1 MSRRPHDH
9 NAKHDSDHAHDRILC
24 RPHSDHLPK
33 PAPEPVNPPP
43 TRVEDLD
50 PPYSAFPRVNIQLA
64 PYPEVGEYGL
74 GIRHVRPYAQ
84 FVLER
89 WPSFSLNDYFA
100 VYLNDLINPAADDIA
115 LDRRSS
121 YDLFVPEEHVPEGEV
136 QIYAR
141 VERAGPGTPSTS
153 PVQTILI
160 KTTRPGGT
168 DTDPGSPWH
177 TGLIGSVEGFPAGS
191 VISPPDVVGG
201 LWWLIE
207 WYENIRHNDD
217 IQLSWDGR
225 IVHHTVS
232 PSEAAGPGPVRVFVP
247 KAVIDAGGQA
257 GELTIRFRVQ
267 DVVKNFSGEK
277 YQYSKPYFLN
287 AELDNSLL
295 LAPRFLVDG
304 DLLDSKQIDFDT
316 QSDATFEVLINTG
329 PVFPAP
335 NPRHQITVMLVG
347 TLEDGTSKTY
357 PLGPVTDV
365 NFGVTFV
372 PVDNDIVKELVGGSF
387 RISYTWHTQS
397 GVELGRSGS
406 LTITVV
412 GTRSSMP
419 VVTISPIELGLIPAN
434 TPITV
439 KVPYYTPHHHSWLE
453 RLVIQYI
460 PPGGGG
466 GVTIIREQLAGDQGG
481 EYHFTAAELAPLN
494 GIGPLNF
501 YYEVD
506 DGAVSIFGGSALT
519 VRKSDVLGAQIGERT
534 ADMPEPILQGA
545 INNNVNP
552 VDVIGPEVLVTF
564 PYLGTLDGDTL
575 HFSCIGSGI
584 GGSFSGSIDI
594 NASTAGKIL
603 PYPVPRSI
611 LDNNLNGNLRISYSL
626 RRPGPPPLILRSEVL
641 SVTVGVAV
649 QLDRPVIVGALLSPD
664 EVNPLA
670 LLAGATVE
678 AAFRPM
684 LSTDDVD
691 IDWLS
696 VDGIGSDTKSVAGN
710 PATQKVSV
718 VFEPRRVAQGIRQG
732 GNTINVQYRFH
743 RGSFPYQ
750 SEIVPLRLLPL
761 TGLPTPRIDGIA
773 GTILDLSKLDP
784 NARTRVAMWHFIHP
798 NQRMWMRYTGTK
810 GGVPWTEDTYT
821 ANLVTDDGVAN
832 GIRPPTPVD
841 KLKLLD
847 DGSTLTIEFWVS
859 LAESSDKTTAIL
871 FGVAHFIVQALPSV
885 LPHPF
890 IGGTSDVDN
899 DVTIAPL
906 PIEHNTTVTVE
917 YVGMS
922 SADRITLKWMY
933 ADGTHYET
941 AADGVAGGQVVFNL
955 TAAKVLH
962 RSVNSTVQLQ
972 YSVKRVGVA
981 DPIPSQVQTVRVSAI
996 PAASLAGPRINGL
1009 TSGSTLDLSA
1019 FTGNALASLA
1029 KWALSNTGQ
1038 RAWITCSSAGVAPLE
1053 VLGASGAVINSTEA
1067 ANGLVNKPALRSW
1080 FEALADNAQ
1089 ITVRAAVTFDGST
1102 NRANAVEFTPTS
1114 YSLKS
1119 RRLIESVD
1127 FQNGQ
1132 RGGWVNRSSSGDL
1145 VSSGPNLYWYGIGSG
1160 QFQCG
1165 LKKTFPY
1172 GVLPWGETYELTFD
1186 FMSST
1191 NSGCTVLFSNGFGGA
1206 PGGGGWTPVTL
1217 KFSPPYSAVGEA
1229 FVIDIFNHQSG
1240 GTVGFS
1246 LDNIKIWRL

>member
-9 NAKHDSDHAHDRILC
+9 NAKHDSDHAHDHDRILC
-24 RPHSDHLPK
+24 RPHSNHLPK
-33 PAPEPVNPPP
+33 SAPGPVNPPP

-89 WPSFSLNDYFA
+89 WSGFSLNDYFA
-100 VYLNDLINPAADDIA
+100 VYLNDLINSAADDIA
-115 LDRRSS
+115 LESRNS

-136 QIYAR
+136 KIYAR
-141 VERAGPGTPSTS
+141 VERTGPGTPSTS

-177 TGLIGSVEGFPAGS
+177 TGLIGSVEGFPEGS

-207 WYENIRHNDD
+207 WYENIRYNDD
-217 IQLSWDGR
+217 IQLSWDGN

-277 YQYSKPYFLN
+277 YQYSKSYFLN
-287 AELDNSLL
+287 AELDLSLL

-316 QSDATFEVLINTG
+316 QSDAAFEVLINTG
-329 PVFPAP
+329 PVFPTP
-335 NPRHQITVMLVG
+335 NPRRQITVMLVG

-357 PLGPVTDV
+357 PLGPVNDN

-387 RISYTWHTQS
+387 RISYTWHTQA

-419 VVTISPIELGLIPAN
+419 VVSVSPIELGLIPAN

-439 KVPYYTPHHHSWLE
+439 KVPYYTPYHHSWLE
-453 RLVIQYI
+453 RLVIQHI

-506 DGAVSIFGGSALT
+506 DGAVSIFGGSTLT

-534 ADMPEPILQGA
+534 ADMPEAILQGA
-545 INNNVNP
+545 INYNVNP

-564 PYLGTLDGDTL
+564 PYLGTLAGDTL
-575 HFSCIGSGI
+575 YFSCIGSGI

-594 NASTAGKIL
+594 NPSTAGKLL
-603 PYPVPRSI
+603 PYPMPRSI

-649 QLDRPVIVGALLSPD
+649 QLSRPVIVGASLSPD

-684 LSTDDVD
+684 LNTDDVD
-691 IDWLS
+691 IAWFS

-718 VFEPRRVAQGIRQG
+718 VFEPRLVAQGIRPG

-743 RGSFPYQ
+743 RGAFPYP

-761 TGLPTPRIDGIA
+761 TGLPTPKIDGID

-784 NARTRVAMWHFIHP
+784 NARTRVAMWPFIHP

-810 GGVPWTEDTYT
+810 GGVAWTEDTYT

-841 KLKLLD
+841 KLKQLD
-847 DGSTLTIEFWVS
+847 DGSALTIEFWVS
-859 LAESSDKTTAIL
+859 LAESSDKATAIL

-890 IGGTSDVDN
+890 INGASGTGPN
-899 DVTIAPL
+899 VTVAPQT
-906 PIEHNTTVTVE
+906 IEHNTTVTVK
-917 YVGMS
+917 YTGMS
-922 SADRITLKWMY
+922 GDDDITLMWIY
-933 ADGTHYET
+933 ADGTHHLET
-941 AADGVAGGQVVFNL
+941 KKGLVGGEVVFNW
-955 TAAKVLH
+955 TNAKVLH
-962 RSVNSTVQLQ
+962 RSVNSTVQLK
-972 YSVKRVGVA
+972 YSVKRAGVTN
-981 DPIPSQVQTVRVSAI
+981 PIPSQVQTVVIGPI
-996 PAASLAGPRINGL
+996 PTASLAGPRINSL
-1009 TSGSTLDLSA
+1009 ASGSTLDFST
-1019 FTGNALASLA
+1019 FTGNGVVSLA
-1029 KWALSNTGQ
+1029 KWALSHTGQ
-1038 RAWITCSSAGVAPLE
+1038 RVWITCSSPGANPLE
-1053 VLGASGAVINSTEA
+1053 VLGVDGLVINSTES
-1067 ANGLVNKPALRSW
+1067 ANGLVNKVLVRTW
-1080 FEALADNAQ
+1080 LEALASGASINV
-1089 ITVRAAVTFDGST
+1089 TAAVNFDGSA
-1102 NRANAVEFTPTS
+1102 NRAKAVGFSPTS
-1114 YSLKS
+1114 YTFHKPLLNDFTDFSNYNFNGWTSGYQLYIGLSGSDYYLYGPHGLSISKAFTGVGPGVYQVTVS
-1119 RRLIESVD
+1119 YRNAGNLEAKYNSILLRWSGGEHNFATTESSQWTTVTTPQIKVLD
-1127 FQNGQ
+1127 RDLLVQIKI
-1132 RGGWVNRSSSGDL
+1132 GGWDVKYTSIR
-1145 VSSGPNLYWYGIGSG
+1145 VRRVY
-1160 QFQCG
+1160 
-1165 LKKTFPY
+1165 
-1172 GVLPWGETYELTFD
+1172 
-1186 FMSST
+1186 
-1191 NSGCTVLFSNGFGGA
+1191 
-1206 PGGGGWTPVTL
+1206 
-1217 KFSPPYSAVGEA
+1217 
-1229 FVIDIFNHQSG
+1229 
-1240 GTVGFS
+1240 
-1246 LDNIKIWRL
+1246 